1 MREYLLGRVAA
12 VVAAVLMV
20 AVLAPQSGA
29 SAASLKTLYS
39 FCQQSGCADGATPIA
54 GLIVDAGQLYGTTI
68 YGGKYGGGTVFHVTL
83 AGQEKVLYN
92 FCEKANC
99 VDGKYPGAFG
109 TTQYGGAHNMGTVFE
124 VTAGGQETVLYS
136 FCEKDNCADGAVP
149 FYSGLITDASG
160 NLYGTT
166 KVGGRNGVG
175 TVFELTPA
183 GRETVL
189 YNFCSQG
196 GCADGA
202 TPTAGLITDASGK
215 LYGTTQS
222 GGYDGGGTVFELT
235 PNAAKTK
242 WTEKVLHLFVGGADG
257 AYPYAGLV
265 MDASGKLYGTTQA
278 GGANKNGTVFEL
290 TPNAAKTKWTEKVLY
305 SFCAEANCADGSTG
319 PANAVLIM
327 DASGNLYGTT
337 LYGGENK
344 QRHGVRADP
353 QRGQDKMD
361 RESPLHLLLAGHG
374 GGALHRR
381 RQPLRRP
388 GHGRVGDALRHDLKR
403 RSWRRHGVRACAVDA
418 D

>member
-1 MREYLLGRVAA
+1 
-12 VVAAVLMV
+12 
-20 AVLAPQSGA
+20 
-29 SAASLKTLYS
+29 
-39 FCQQSGCADGATPIA
+39 
-54 GLIVDAGQLYGTTI
+54 
-68 YGGKYGGGTVFHVTL
+68 
-83 AGQEKVLYN
+83 
-92 FCEKANC
+92 
-99 VDGKYPGAFG
+99 
-109 TTQYGGAHNMGTVFE
+109 MGTVFE

-242 WTEKVLHLFVGGADG
+242 WTEKVLHLFV
-257 AYPYAGLV
+257 
-265 MDASGKLYGTTQA
+265 
-278 GGANKNGTVFEL
+278 
-290 TPNAAKTKWTEKVLY
+290 W
-305 SFCAEANCADGSTG
+305 
-319 PANAVLIM
+319 
-327 DASGNLYGTT
+327 
-337 LYGGENK
+337 
-344 QRHGVRADP
+344 
-353 QRGQDKMD
+353 
-361 RESPLHLLLAGHG
+361 
-374 GGALHRR
+374 RR
-381 RQPLRRP
+381 RRRVPLRRP
-388 GHGRVGDALRHDLKR
+388 GHGRVGEALRHDPSR
-403 RSWRRHGVRACAVDA
+403 RR
-418 D
+418 

>member
-68 YGGKYGGGTVFHVTL
+68 YGGKYGGGTVFHVTS

-202 TPTAGLITDASGK
+202 TPTAGLITDASRK

-222 GGYDGGGTVFELT
+222 GGYDG
-235 PNAAKTK
+235 
-242 WTEKVLHLFVGGADG
+242 
-257 AYPYAGLV
+257 
-265 MDASGKLYGTTQA
+265 S
-278 GGANKNGTVFEL
+278 GTVFEL

-305 SFCAEANCADGSTG
+305 SFCARGQLRRRLHGS
-319 PANAVLIM
+319 
-327 DASGNLYGTT
+327 S
-337 LYGGENK
+337 
-344 QRHGVRADP
+344 QRRAD
-353 QRGQDKMD
+353 
-361 RESPLHLLLAGHG
+361 HG
-374 GGALHRR
+374 C
-381 RQPLRRP
+381 
-388 GHGRVGDALRHDLKR
+388 VGEALRHDPSR
-403 RSWRRHGVRACAVDA
+403 RR
-418 D
+418 